1 MCANAVT
8 LGKRYTG
15 QGADVDG
22 KRTFV
27 ERRQERTAQREE
39 EGQRNHYQYA
49 RNGQYAARCL
59 TGGPAEHVQV
69 ALLHGGYP
77 AGFLADS
84 IVQFAG
90 RIFQQIAAKHRGERK
105 GHEGRGK
112 QRYDETYAQR
122 CQHAAFESGKEEEG
136 NEANHNDE
144 RGVENGHAHLARSVE
159 DYLHLRLA
167 LLRGKLGIEAEVL
180 EHIFHIDNS
189 IVDQRTNGNGHTA
202 DTHGVDGQPH

>member
-1 MCANAVT
+1 MFVEFGTACFPGHSLDFGHLHNEFFGLCANAVT

-90 RIFQQIAAKHRGERK
+90 RIFQQIAAQG
-105 GHEGRGK
+105 
-112 QRYDETYAQR
+112 
-122 CQHAAFESGKEEEG
+122 
-136 NEANHNDE
+136 
-144 RGVENGHAHLARSVE
+144 
-159 DYLHLRLA
+159 
-167 LLRGKLGIEAEVL
+167 
-180 EHIFHIDNS
+180 
-189 IVDQRTNGNGHTA
+189 
-202 DTHGVDGQPH
+202 